1 MPKLKDTDYLT
12 ISTRIRAMENR
23 LLTRERM
30 GRMLDARDNAEAAK
44 ILTECGYG
52 ELSALTPK
60 DLEALLG
67 DVRKRTY
74 ADLATMTPDSNLL
87 DVFRIKYDYH
97 NAKVL
102 LKAEAVGADP
112 VRLMS
117 GGGRYQPNLLRE
129 AYAKGE
135 LKNCTDAF
143 RAAVRH
149 AKESLAASGDPQL
162 ADFILDRAY
171 YGELT
176 AAARESGSGFLT
188 GYVRLS
194 IDVANLRSVVRAGR
208 MGKGAD
214 FLRQVLVPGGSVSER
229 DLSGIR
235 EGDLANKF
243 RGSVLSEA
251 AVVGA
256 PLMSGGGD
264 LTAFERLCDNAVVA
278 YLGNARRVA
287 FGEAPVVAYLY
298 AKEAELTAVRIILMG
313 RLAGLDAD
321 IIRERLRDSYV

>member
-1 MPKLKDTDYLT
+1 MPIKDTDYLT

-44 ILTECGYG
+44 VLTECGYG
-52 ELSALTPK
+52 ELSSLTPAG
-60 DLEALLG
+60 LEELLG
-67 DVRKRTY
+67 EAQRHTY
-74 ADLATMTPDSNLL
+74 ADLTSMVPDHNLV

-102 LKAEAVGADP
+102 LKAEAMGTDP
-112 VRLMS
+112 ARLLS
-117 GGGRYQPNLLRE
+117 GGGRYAPNLLRE

-135 LKNCTDAF
+135 LKNCTDTF
-143 RAAVRH
+143 RAAVQH

-171 YGELT
+171 YEELI
-176 AAARESGSGFLT
+176 AAAKESESEFLM

-194 IDVANLRSVVRAGR
+194 IDVSNLRSVVRAGR
-208 MGKGAD
+208 MRKGPD
-214 FLRQVLVPGGSVSER
+214 FLREVLVSGGNVSER
-229 DLSGIR
+229 DLAALK

-243 RGSVLSEA
+243 RGGLLAEA
-251 AVVGA
+251 AVIGA

-264 LTAFERLCDNAVVA
+264 LTAFERLCDNAIVA
-278 YLGNARRVA
+278 YLSTAKRVA

-298 AKEAELTAVRIILMG
+298 AKEAELTAVRILLMG
-313 RLAGLDAD
+313 RLAGLDAG